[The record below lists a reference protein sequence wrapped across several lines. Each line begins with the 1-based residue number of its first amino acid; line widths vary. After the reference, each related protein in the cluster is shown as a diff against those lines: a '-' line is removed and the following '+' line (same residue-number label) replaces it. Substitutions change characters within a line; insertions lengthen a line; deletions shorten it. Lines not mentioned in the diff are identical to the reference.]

1 LEKQCLLLPGARSF
15 ILTSGN
21 MTGEQMAETFVKF
34 QKKMERTAKNHR
46 VPFIAL
52 VNRQG
57 VKVLDL

>member
-1 LEKQCLLLPGARSF
+1 
-15 ILTSGN
+15 